1 MTQYD
6 FYSKKYEVKGMSK
19 VREMLGRIFRA
30 MKFDKSLYSEV
41 ADDPGATTQSAIIPL
56 MIWVVT
62 IIVGVIAALP
72 LWFIYGPTIPIIG
85 TPLEIAEG
93 IGIFIL
99 ISIVFVFVPFI
110 IWVFA
115 MFLMGR
121 FVGSK
126 DLHAVQILRAT
137 GFAFSHAFLY
147 ALLAIAII
155 YSAVFGAGVT
165 VAILAVGGGTIIL
178 LLIFISN
185 ILAFREVAKV
195 TTGVS
200 ILANI
205 FAIIIFGLII
215 AGVFVAGG
223 LAIAGLVGV
232 LFP

>member
-1 MTQYD
+1 
-6 FYSKKYEVKGMSK
+6 MSK

-41 ADDPGATTQSAIIPL
+41 ADDPGATTQSVIMPFLIL
-56 MIWVVT
+56 VVL

-72 LWFIYGPTIPIIG
+72 LWFIFGHTLPVIG

-99 ISIVFVFVPFI
+99 ISLVFVFVPFI

-121 FVGSK
+121 FIGSK
-126 DLHAVQILRAT
+126 DLHAVQVLRAT

-147 ALLAIAII
+147 VLLAIAII
-155 YSAVFGAGVT
+155 YSAVFAAGVT
-165 VAILAVGGGTIIL
+165 VAVLAVGGGTIIL

-195 TTGVS
+195 RTGVS

-205 FAIIIFGLII
+205 FAVIIFGLITVGI
-215 AGVFVAGG
+215 FVAGG
-223 LAIAGLVGV
+223 FVIAGLAGV